1 MDRTALFVGQAAN
14 PVDVANEVLGR
25 FGFRS
30 AESVP
35 TLAAAAARLRS
46 EHFDLVVLSL
56 EGVGPVEMT
65 LIEREIRQTASFI
78 IGTAPGANPE
88 MILSA
93 LRAGVHEFTP
103 SPLDPKE
110 FAVCVDRLAR
120 RMKAPARE
128 AGTAIAIYSA
138 KGGLGTTTVA
148 VNLAAAIAR
157 QHPTRRVALA
167 DYVVVGGDVRVV
179 LDLKPAYDV
188 GDLVMKVDRIDGDLL
203 FSLLTQGPGG
213 IWTLPSSDNPEVLE
227 LIDANAAATIMSQL
241 RTHFGFLVVDTEHY
255 LSERTLAA
263 LDAADRIVLVTQLSV
278 PALRS
283 AQRTLQLFDRLGYP
297 QRKVMVIV
305 NRADAESPL
314 SVRDAESVLGREIVW
329 RLPNDFRA
337 CAEAT
342 TKGVPVID
350 YEPNSSL
357 SRSYINLAAKLTG
370 SSIDDGKAAGNGSEP
385 DSRLGRL
392 FRLGRK

>member
-25 FGFRS
+25 FGFRP

-103 SPLDPKE
+103 APLDAKE

-120 RMKAPARE
+120 RMKAPVRE
-128 AGTAIAIYSA
+128 AGMAIAIYSA

-157 QHPTRRVALA
+157 GHPTRRVALA

-241 RTHFGFLVVDTEHY
+241 RTHFGYLVVDTEHY

-297 QRKVMVIV
+297 QQKVMVIV

-342 TKGVPVID
+342 TKGVPLID
-350 YEPNSSL
+350 YEPNSAL

-370 SSIDDGKAAGNGSEP
+370 SSIDDGKTAGNGSEP

>member
-1 MDRTALFVGQAAN
+1 MDRTVLFVGSAAD
-14 PVDVANEVLGR
+14 PVDVASEVLSR

-30 AESVP
+30 AEQVP
-35 TLAAAAARLRS
+35 TLAAAAARLRAD
-46 EHFDLVVLSL
+46 HFDLVVLSL

-65 LIEREIRQTASFI
+65 LIEREIRQTSSFI
-78 IGTAPGANPE
+78 IGTALGANPE
-88 MILSA
+88 LILSA
-93 LRAGVHEFTP
+93 MRAGIHEFAN
-103 SPLDPKE
+103 SPINAKE
-110 FAVCVDRLAR
+110 FGVCVDRLVR
-120 RMKAPARE
+120 RMKAPASQ
-128 AGTAIAIYSA
+128 AGTSIAVYSA

-148 VNLAAAIAR
+148 VNLAAAIAK
-157 QHPTRRVALA
+157 QHPARRVALA

-188 GDLVMKVDRIDGDLL
+188 GDLVMKVDRIDADLL

-227 LIDANAAATIMSQL
+227 LIDANAAATIVSQL
-241 RTHFGFLVVDTEHY
+241 RTHFGFVVVDTEHY

-297 QRKVMVIV
+297 HEKVMVIV
-305 NRADAESPL
+305 NRADAQSPL
-314 SVRDAESVLGREIVW
+314 AVRDAESVLGRGIVW

-337 CAEAT
+337 CAEST
-342 TKGVPVID
+342 TKGVPLID
-350 YEPNSSL
+350 YEPNSTL
-357 SRSYINLAAKLTG
+357 ARSYMNLAAKLTG
-370 SSIDDGKAAGNGSEP
+370 SSADEGKPASNGTDT

>member
-25 FGFRS
+25 FGFRP

-65 LIEREIRQTASFI
+65 LIEREIRQTSSFI
-78 IGTAPGANPE
+78 IGTAPGSNPE

-120 RMKAPARE
+120 RMKAPVTQ

-227 LIDANAAATIMSQL
+227 LIDANTAATIMSQL
-241 RTHFGFLVVDTEHY
+241 RTHFGYLVVDTEHY

-297 QRKVMVIV
+297 QQKVMVIV

-342 TKGVPVID
+342 TKGVPLID
-350 YEPNSSL
+350 YEPNSTL
-357 SRSYINLAAKLTG
+357 ARSYINLAAKLTG
-370 SSIDDGKAAGNGSEP
+370 SSIDDGKTAGNGSEP

>member
-241 RTHFGFLVVDTEHY
+241 RTHFGYLVVDTEHY

-297 QRKVMVIV
+297 QQKVMVIV

>member
-25 FGFRS
+25 FGFRP

-65 LIEREIRQTASFI
+65 LIEREIRQTSSFI
-78 IGTAPGANPE
+78 IGTAPGSNPE

-120 RMKAPARE
+120 RMKAPVTQ

-227 LIDANAAATIMSQL
+227 LIDANTAATIMSQL
-241 RTHFGFLVVDTEHY
+241 RTHFGYLVVDTEHY

-297 QRKVMVIV
+297 QQKVMVIV

-342 TKGVPVID
+342 TKGVPLID
-350 YEPNSSL
+350 YEPNSAL
-357 SRSYINLAAKLTG
+357 ARSYINLAAKLTG
-370 SSIDDGKAAGNGSEP
+370 SSIDDGKTAGNGSEP